1 MKRGLFFRSATRPDS
16 GASRAL
22 WDAALGRID
31 KFSAPDLA
39 TLAEDA
45 AALGETLARF
55 GQLAEAKTGHTRPVV
70 VPRALEAQVDW
81 TGRPAVWV
89 SRATPPGISQP
100 ENGTELGAGVK
111 LFHDC
116 PRAEIALG
124 QRSNR
129 AAPMTAPY
137 GLALDVMGFEGSF
150 LSLVLDLPHAAV
162 VGMTKAHVLR
172 VDVAHKAD
180 RAVGIFVRLN
190 LRCGPNTATMLREVP
205 RDGSGSSVEFD
216 LAYSDMDAER
226 LEAAWIDVMFE
237 DPAWLGIYIRD
248 LTLIRSR
255 RAEL

>member
-1 MKRGLFFRSATRPDS
+1 MKRGLFSRSAARPDT
-16 GASRAL
+16 GASCVL
-22 WDAALGRID
+22 WDAALGGID
-31 KFSAPDLA
+31 KFSLPDLA
-39 TLAEDA
+39 TMAEDA
-45 AALGETLARF
+45 AVLAPTLERF
-55 GQLAEAKTGHTRPVV
+55 SQLAEAKTGTTRPVN

-89 SRATPPGISQP
+89 SRATPAGFSQP

-116 PRAEIALG
+116 ARAEIALS

-150 LSLVLDLPHAAV
+150 LSLVLDLPNAAV
-162 VGMTKAHVLR
+162 AGMTKAHVLTI
-172 VDVAHKAD
+172 DIAHTAD
-180 RAVGIFVRLN
+180 REAGIFVRLN
-190 LRCGPNTATMLREVP
+190 LRCGPNTATILREVP

-216 LAYSDMDAER
+216 LAYSDLDAER